1 MNFNSTNELSAYVT
15 IKLANRASE
24 TKWLSKAAEGLLK
37 SCIWPNW
44 NSNYDSSPDGN
55 NSAHDSLNRS
65 VLMDFVNQYT
75 QWLSYTVIIRALVN
89 VAFCYEVEQL
99 YDYILWDKNSHRIY
113 LLKVNDLTEQIT
125 IRDVNQL
132 KKIKKDWND
141 MIWYMPINQ
150 PLEIF

>member
-1 MNFNSTNELSAYVT
+1 
-15 IKLANRASE
+15 
-24 TKWLSKAAEGLLK
+24 
-37 SCIWPNW
+37 
-44 NSNYDSSPDGN
+44 
-55 NSAHDSLNRS
+55 
-65 VLMDFVNQYT
+65 MDFVNQYT

-132 KKIKKDWND
+132 KKFKKD
-141 MIWYMPINQ
+141 
-150 PLEIF
+150 